1 MEQKSNKQKDLT
13 SVISLIFKTI
23 SFIAFKI
30 LRINITITNI
40 DLMKQKTNVRQSYV
54 NKLLW
59 TERNYID
66 IFRRII
72 ETRLLIKRSLIQ
84 VLLRK
89 KIVLN
94 RLQSI
99 VRKNELLK

>member
-1 MEQKSNKQKDLT
+1 
-13 SVISLIFKTI
+13 
-23 SFIAFKI
+23 
-30 LRINITITNI
+30 
-40 DLMKQKTNVRQSYV
+40 MKQKTNVRQSYV
-54 NKLLW
+54 NKRLW

-89 KIVLN
+89 KNILN

-99 VRKNELLK
+99 VRNNELLK